1 MVFEGQGLTAEAEF
15 VGKRMSMG
23 KMTAMV
29 QTREHLPRCHRA
41 RRLGASKNDDEEE
54 KIREKKK
61 KPQQNLPA
69 LPRKRCMVARLP
81 TGPGVRVHGRW
92 TGLHEEKSRAE
103 VVMSSD

>member
-1 MVFEGQGLTAEAEF
+1 ML
-15 VGKRMSMG
+15 MG

-41 RRLGASKNDDEEE
+41 RQLGASKNDDNEE

-61 KPQQNLPA
+61 KPQQNLLS
-69 LPRKRCMVARLP
+69 LPRKRRMVARLP

-92 TGLHEEKSRAE
+92 TGPHEGQSRAE